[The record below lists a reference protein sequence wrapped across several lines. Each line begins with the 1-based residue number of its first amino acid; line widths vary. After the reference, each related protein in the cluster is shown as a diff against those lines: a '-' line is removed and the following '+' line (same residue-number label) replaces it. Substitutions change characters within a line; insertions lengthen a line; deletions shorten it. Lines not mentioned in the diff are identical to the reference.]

1 MNRITNQ
8 LAITILKTKRLTLR
22 EFELSDAKSLYELNS
37 DPEVI
42 KYTGDPPFKN
52 IEEAKEFILNYNHYK
67 KYGFG
72 RWAVILNSTNEF
84 IGWCGIKYTKEKDEH
99 DIGFRFFRKYWGHGY
114 ASESAAACVDYAYN
128 TLNIKKLYG
137 RAMKENIASI
147 RVLEKIGMK
156 YSHDFKFDNTD
167 GVVYIKKK
175 HLIK

>member
-1 MNRITNQ
+1 MS
-8 LAITILKTKRLTLR
+8 ILETKRLTLR
-22 EFELSDAKSLYELNS
+22 EFELSDANSLYELNS

-84 IGWCGIKYTKEKDEH
+84 IGWCGIKYTEEKDEH
-99 DIGFRFFRKYWGHGY
+99 DLGFRFFRKYWGNGF
-114 ASESAAACVDYAYN
+114 ASESAAACIDYAFN
-128 TLNIKKLYG
+128 TLNINKLYG

-156 YSHDFKFDNTD
+156 YSHDFKFERAD
-167 GVVYIKKK
+167 GVIYYINK
-175 HLIK
+175 